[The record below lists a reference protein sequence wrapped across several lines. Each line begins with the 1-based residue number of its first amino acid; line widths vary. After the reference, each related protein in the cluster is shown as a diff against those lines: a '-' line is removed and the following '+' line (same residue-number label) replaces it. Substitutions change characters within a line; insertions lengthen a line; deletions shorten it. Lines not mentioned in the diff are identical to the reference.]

1 MNTFT
6 FSEFFSIIDKKDK
19 KSRLAADIFIHIEY
33 KSTAEQEDIMR
44 AVVAVIGK
52 DTVGILAKVS
62 GICAEHNANVMDV
75 TQTIMQDLFA
85 MTMMIEI
92 SKLNIDYID
101 FADKLTKAGSEM
113 GLQVHVMH
121 EDIFNAMHT
130 I

>member
-1 MNTFT
+1 
-6 FSEFFSIIDKKDK
+6 
-19 KSRLAADIFIHIEY
+19 
-33 KSTAEQEDIMR
+33 MR

-62 GICAEHNANVMDV
+62 GICAECNANVMDV

-92 SKLNIDYID
+92 SRLTIDYID
-101 FADKLTKAGSEM
+101 FADKLTKAGNDM
-113 GLQVHVMH
+113 GLQIHVMH
-121 EDIFNAMHT
+121 EDIFNAMHR

>member
-1 MNTFT
+1 MQAVILYNQIKPFC
-6 FSEFFSIIDKKDK
+6 SKEDK
-19 KSRLAADIFIHIEY
+19 
-33 KSTAEQEDIMR
+33 MR

-62 GICAEHNANVMDV
+62 GICAECKANVMDV

-92 SKLNIDYID
+92 SNLTINYVD

-121 EDIFNAMHT
+121 EDIFNAMHR

>member
-1 MNTFT
+1 
-6 FSEFFSIIDKKDK
+6 
-19 KSRLAADIFIHIEY
+19 
-33 KSTAEQEDIMR
+33 MR

-62 GICAEHNANVMDV
+62 GICAEYKANVMDV

-92 SKLNIDYID
+92 SQLTIDYID
-101 FADKLTKAGSEM
+101 FAEKLKMMVKTLLTDM
-113 GLQVHVMH
+113 QIHVMH
-121 EDIFNAMHT
+121 EDIFNSMHK